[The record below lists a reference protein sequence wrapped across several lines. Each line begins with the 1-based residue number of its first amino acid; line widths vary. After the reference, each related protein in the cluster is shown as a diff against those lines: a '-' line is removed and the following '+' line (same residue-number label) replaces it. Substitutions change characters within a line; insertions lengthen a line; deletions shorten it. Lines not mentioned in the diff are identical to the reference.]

1 MHLDVQITHKFMHI
15 ITGGFSGQNPAMR
28 KFEVKFNWNGA
39 ATYFFTFPDNPNIL
53 TDLPLSYTILL
64 NSNSHQEFVKKAL
77 EA

>member
-28 KFEVKFNWNGA
+28 KFLSEVWNGA
-39 ATYFFTFPDNPNIL
+39 ATYFSTFPDNPNIL
-53 TDLPLSYTILL
+53 TDLPFSYTILL